1 MRVGVADGSDFAG
14 YVDARWPDLVGGLED
29 EGVPPDDARMAVA
42 EALVA
47 SRRAWAR
54 RVRDE
59 NIDVVLWAEVRE
71 RVGLPPRP
79 GEPAPHGVRPFDPR
93 DAPEV
98 WLARADQVRG
108 SRRRR
113 GARRGLVSVAVVAV
127 LAAGWLWWA
136 ARPDPP
142 AVREEGNALPVV
154 WYASGE
160 LHLAEVVVALP
171 SVDEFVAWGSGAAV
185 RLRSGEVVRVDAD
198 GDVSDLDEAPE
209 ALDERPEPPPFVAVG
224 QYDVLVQSAPLPGGG
239 WAHLLDSSRREG
251 SSDAV
256 RQSESGRRALVVC
269 TADFSCGPPTT
280 IEANGSIRLR

>member
-1 MRVGVADGSDFAG
+1 MGIADGSDFAT

-29 EGVPPDDARMAVA
+29 EGVPADDARMAVA

-47 SRRAWAR
+47 SRRSWAR
-54 RVRDE
+54 RIRDE
-59 NIDVVLWAEVRE
+59 NVDVTLWAEVRE
-71 RVGLPPRP
+71 RAGLPQDA
-79 GEPAPHGVRPFDPR
+79 GGAAPHGVRRSDPH

-98 WLARADQVRG
+98 WLARADQARG

-113 GARRGLVSVAVVAV
+113 GARRGLVWLAVAAV

-136 ARPDPP
+136 ARPEPP
-142 AVREEGNALPVV
+142 PVRSEENPLPVV
-154 WYASGE
+154 WYAARE
-160 LHLAEVVVALP
+160 LHLAEVVVELP

-198 GDVSDLDEAPE
+198 GGVSSLDEAPE
-209 ALDERPEPPPFVAVG
+209 ALDRTPQAPPFVALG
-224 QYDVLVQSAPLPGGG
+224 EYDVLVQSAPVPGGG
-239 WAHLLDSSRREG
+239 WAHLLDSSRRDG

-269 TADFSCGPPTT
+269 TADFECGRPQT
-280 IEANGSIRLR
+280 ILTDGSIRLR